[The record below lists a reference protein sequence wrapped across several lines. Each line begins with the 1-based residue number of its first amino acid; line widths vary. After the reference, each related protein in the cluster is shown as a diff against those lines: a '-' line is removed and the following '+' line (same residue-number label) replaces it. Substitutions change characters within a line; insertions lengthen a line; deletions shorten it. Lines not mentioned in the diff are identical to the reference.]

1 MAERVAIVG
10 AVGEQAS
17 AGAALSD
24 EVGCGDDVGCLTG
37 GQMEDMRP
45 AVLVGENMDLGRSAA
60 ARSAYRLEALPP
72 FWAPEAERC
81 ALTEELSIIAV
92 SGGSALSTRAAKI
105 ACHSPRLL
113 QRL

>member
-1 MAERVAIVG
+1 MPERVAIVG

-17 AGAALSD
+17 AGAALGD
-24 EVGCGDDVGCLTG
+24 EVGGSDDVGCLACS
-37 GQMEDMRP
+37 QVEDMRA
-45 AVLVGENMDLGRSAA
+45 AVLVGENMDFGRSAT

-92 SGGSALSTRAAKI
+92 SGGSPLSTSAAKI
-105 ACHSPRLL
+105 ACHSPRWLH
-113 QRL
+113 RL